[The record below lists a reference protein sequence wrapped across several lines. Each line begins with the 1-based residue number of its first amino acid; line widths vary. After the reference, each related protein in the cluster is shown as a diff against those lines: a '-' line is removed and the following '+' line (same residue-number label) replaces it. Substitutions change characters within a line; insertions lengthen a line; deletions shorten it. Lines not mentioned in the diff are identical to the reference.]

1 MASRCL
7 KGNGL
12 AELKCFQ
19 ETVARAQSRLT
30 DELGEDMSK
39 PRATAPGG
47 YVRMVLKSHWWWDL
61 TTQDFAGLDPER
73 VVAILPVGAIE
84 QHGPHLPVRV
94 DAAINAGIVARAVE
108 MMPAECPALV
118 LPMLP
123 VGKSDEHLAF
133 PGTLTLSHATLARTW
148 FELGESVHR
157 AGIRKILFFNSHGG
171 QPQLLDIVCRDLR
184 VKLGMFAVS
193 AMWPRLI
200 DMDELFDAAENRHG
214 IHGGQ
219 VETSVMLHLHPDLV
233 EMDRA
238 ENFVSLSVQLES
250 ESGMLGPEGAA
261 SFGWQT
267 QDLHTKGACGDATKA
282 TAELGKLTVERAAA
296 RLVALID
303 EISRYPLSRIVAGTA
318 FGGR

>member
-1 MASRCL
+1 
-7 KGNGL
+7 
-12 AELKCFQ
+12 
-19 ETVARAQSRLT
+19 
-30 DELGEDMSK
+30 
-39 PRATAPGG
+39 
-47 YVRMVLKSHWWWDL
+47 MVLKSHWWWDL
-61 TTQDFAGLDPER
+61 TTQDFAALDPEC

-94 DAAINAGIVARAVE
+94 DAAINAGIIARAVE

-118 LPMLP
+118 LPMMP

-133 PGTLTLSHATLARTW
+133 PGTLTLSHATLARAW

-157 AGIRKILFFNSHGG
+157 AGIRKMLFFNSHGG

-200 DMDELFDAAENRHG
+200 DMDDLFDAAENRHG

-219 VETSVMLHLHPDLV
+219 SETSVMLHLHPDLV
-233 EMDRA
+233 EMNRA
-238 ENFVSLSVQLES
+238 ENFVPLSVEIERES
-250 ESGMLGPEGAA
+250 TMLAPQGAA

-267 QDLHTKGACGDATKA
+267 QDLNPKGACGDATMA

-303 EISRYPLSRIVAGTA
+303 DISRYPLSRIVAGTA